1 MKWHFIPQ
9 LACYVEAG
17 VTQRDQFR
25 NDEVDLYET
34 IVRESIQNS
43 LDATSNGEQ
52 TRVSFS
58 WIDAGSALKPDYL
71 EKIFDEQ
78 IDHARS
84 SGLEVDLIDFSQP
97 AALIIED
104 FGTTGLTGSINEKD
118 NENFSD
124 FWRRHGRSHK
134 TGTSRGRWGLG
145 KLVYSSSSMLG
156 AFFGLTVRQDD
167 SNTYLMGQTVL
178 DLRTHQG
185 KEYPAHAYFS
195 DMLGEDIREKIPV
208 PTTDS
213 SDIDIFSTQF
223 GIRRVNEPGLSIV
236 IPFPKHSIT
245 KENMIGVA
253 IVNYFYPILTGQLV
267 LEFDGQLVDAG
278 NVRELAHIFA
288 KGKIPEIDPLF
299 DFIEETNEAIKKEI
313 CCH

>member
-223 GIRRVNEPGLSIV
+223 GIRRVNEQGLSIV

-288 KGKIPEIDPLF
+288 KGKIPEI
-299 DFIEETNEAIKKEI
+299 EYVEG
-313 CCH
+313 CS